1 MSLDRVIQ
9 DSDEDEPFEG
19 DDFPTSANSLHPSEP
34 ALPQEYQHAPAK
46 QTIHSAVYEPDHAP
60 DESMF
65 PQLNV
70 NFDEF
75 LQSQG
80 NGHSMLSSSQQRRED
95 KWIPSTSEGGSGS
108 VGAMMTEIGLAQRR
122 LLDDDPSSA
131 SLPLPSTAAL
141 YPTESFQ
148 SAPFPTV
155 PSYHSYQIDLPESG
169 SFTYNPAPISAYVDT
184 NQTLLPTRQGTYD
197 LTPPDTTNSM
207 ASPAKIVPHQT
218 TEPFMEQRNLHSNPQ
233 SNPPQEAS
241 QPKSQQTGP
250 CSPHD
255 TEPLSSVKSMRFS
268 ETKTTTAGTSLISPQ
283 QSQSSM
289 HDELALP
296 AVLPIMPDME
306 TPGASKKRGRPK
318 KQPVPDHD
326 EDDELANSRDHEFKN
341 PGAIGAIDPS
351 DSEETTEDNT
361 PASSGVSDETDED
374 NLEAAPKPAK
384 PGPKEPKKK
393 KAKKSKAKPTP
404 EPDTD
409 DDVIWVDTKPLSVE
423 LSTADATPQAETAEF
438 PRLDLDSNALD
449 SNVPVDPQA
458 AIPAV
463 EEKTQTAQNAEK
475 PAPKKRGRKRKQ
487 TNEQAETPSES
498 ADTPE
503 PNKPPSG
510 AQTPASKLA
519 VVVNNSPR
527 SILEA
532 STGNSDT
539 SVIQSKDQNPR
550 SLPDPD
556 PLPETT
562 IDTPQPQTPSKPNAA
577 SVNTP
582 QNAGKG
588 PDKHSPISARSGV
601 PYRVGLSK
609 RARIAPLLKMVRK

>member
-19 DDFPTSANSLHPSEP
+19 DDLPTSVNPPHPSEI
-34 ALPQEYQHAPAK
+34 ALQQEYQHAPAE
-46 QTIHSAVYEPDHAP
+46 QTTHNAVYECGPAP
-60 DESMF
+60 DESIF

-75 LQSQG
+75 IQSQG
-80 NGHSMLSSSQQRRED
+80 KGHSMLSSSQQRRED
-95 KWIPSTSEGGSGS
+95 RWIPSTSEGGSGS

-122 LLDDDPSSA
+122 LLHDDPSSA

-141 YPTESFQ
+141 YSTESFQ
-148 SAPFPTV
+148 TAPFPTI
-155 PSYHSYQIDLPESG
+155 PSYHSYQMDQPESD
-169 SFTYNPAPISAYVDT
+169 SFAYNPAPIGAYVDA
-184 NQTLLPTRQGTYD
+184 NQTSLPPRQGIYD

-207 ASPAKIVPHQT
+207 ALPSKIAPHQT
-218 TEPFMEQRNLHSNPQ
+218 TQPFMEQVNPHP
-233 SNPPQEAS
+233 NPPQEAS
-241 QPKSQQTGP
+241 QPKSQQTGSN
-250 CSPHD
+250 SPHD
-255 TEPLSSVKSMRFS
+255 TEPLSSVASVRLS
-268 ETKTTTAGTSLISPQ
+268 EAKTTTAGTSLISPQ
-283 QSQSSM
+283 QSQSST
-289 HDELALP
+289 HDELSLP
-296 AVLPIMPDME
+296 AVIPTVPDVE
-306 TPGASKKRGRPK
+306 TPGAKKKRGRPK
-318 KQPVPDHD
+318 KQPVPDND
-326 EDDELANSRDHEFKN
+326 EDDELANSRDHEFKL
-341 PGAIGAIDPS
+341 PGANGAIDPS
-351 DSEETTEDNT
+351 DSEEITEDNT

-384 PGPKEPKKK
+384 SGPKEPKKK
-393 KAKKSKAKPTP
+393 KAKKSKTTPAP

-423 LSTADATPQAETAEF
+423 PSTGSATPQTEIPEP
-438 PRLDLDSNALD
+438 PRQDLDSNVLD
-449 SNVPVDPQA
+449 SNPPVDAQA
-458 AIPAV
+458 QIPAV
-463 EEKTQTAQNAEK
+463 EEKDQNAPNPEK

-487 TNEQAETPSES
+487 TTEQAETPSES

-503 PNKPPSG
+503 PNKPASG
-510 AQTPASKLA
+510 AQTPASKLS
-519 VVVNNSPR
+519 VVVDNSPK

-532 STGNSDT
+532 NSSNNDT
-539 SVIQSKDQNPR
+539 SAIQSKDQNPYP
-550 SLPDPD
+550 LPAPD
-556 PLPETT
+556 PLPEPT
-562 IDTPQPQTPSKPNAA
+562 IDTPQPQTPSKPDAA

>member
-19 DDFPTSANSLHPSEP
+19 DDLPPSANHLHPSEP

-46 QTIHSAVYEPDHAP
+46 QTTHNAVYEHDHTP

-75 LQSQG
+75 LQSQEQ
-80 NGHSMLSSSQQRRED
+80 GHSMLSSSQQRRED
-95 KWIPSTSEGGSGS
+95 RWIPSTSDGGSGS
-108 VGAMMTEIGLAQRR
+108 VGVMMTEIGLAQRR
-122 LLDDDPSSA
+122 LLDDDLSSA
-131 SLPLPSTAAL
+131 SIPLPSTAAL
-141 YPTESFQ
+141 YSTESFQ
-148 SAPFPTV
+148 SAPFPTI
-155 PSYHSYQIDLPESG
+155 PSYHSYQMDQPESG
-169 SFTYNPAPISAYVDT
+169 SFAYNPAPISPYVDT
-184 NQTLLPTRQGTYD
+184 NQTLLPTRQGIYD
-197 LTPPDTTNSM
+197 LAPPAATNSM
-207 ASPAKIVPHQT
+207 ASPPKLIPHQA
-218 TEPFMEQRNLHSNPQ
+218 TESFMGQNPRPNPESNLH
-233 SNPPQEAS
+233 QEAS

-255 TEPLSSVKSMRFS
+255 TEPLSSVVSMRFS
-268 ETKTTTAGTSLISPQ
+268 EAKITTAGTSLISPQ
-283 QSQSSM
+283 QSQSSA

-296 AVLPIMPDME
+296 AIMPTVPEVD
-306 TPGASKKRGRPK
+306 TPGAIKKRGRPK
-318 KQPVPDHD
+318 KQLIPDND
-326 EDDELANSRDHEFKN
+326 EDDELANSRDHEFKH
-341 PGAIGAIDPS
+341 PGANGAINPS
-351 DSEETTEDNT
+351 DIEETTEDNT
-361 PASSGVSDETDED
+361 PASSGVSEETDEE
-374 NLEAAPKPAK
+374 NIEAAPKPAK
-384 PGPKEPKKK
+384 SGPKEPKKK
-393 KAKKSKAKPTP
+393 KAKKSKTTPAPKPD
-404 EPDTD
+404 EE

-423 LSTADATPQAETAEF
+423 PSTGNATPQTETPE
-438 PRLDLDSNALD
+438 PQRQDLDSNVLD
-449 SNVPVDPQA
+449 SNPPVDPEA
-458 AIPAV
+458 AISAV
-463 EEKTQTAQNAEK
+463 EDKTQKAEK
-475 PAPKKRGRKRKQ
+475 PVPKKRGRKRKQ
-487 TNEQAETPSES
+487 PTEQAETPSES

-519 VVVNNSPR
+519 VVVDNSPR

-532 STGNSDT
+532 NTGNNDT
-539 SVIQSKDQNPR
+539 SAIPSNDQNPR
-550 SLPDPD
+550 PLPGPD

-562 IDTPQPQTPSKPNAA
+562 IDTPQPQTPSKPDAA

-582 QNAGKG
+582 QNVGKG